1 MYLRIIHDMWEFVCF
16 NLEKRLRIYDHK
28 ADVYFFNKSE
38 KYTDR
43 IKMHILMKTLFLN
56 WQTKTLA
63 YIFEFDVELILV
75 DVN

>member
-43 IKMHILMKTLFLN
+43 IKMHILMKTIFLN
-56 WQTKTLA
+56 W
-63 YIFEFDVELILV
+63 
-75 DVN
+75 